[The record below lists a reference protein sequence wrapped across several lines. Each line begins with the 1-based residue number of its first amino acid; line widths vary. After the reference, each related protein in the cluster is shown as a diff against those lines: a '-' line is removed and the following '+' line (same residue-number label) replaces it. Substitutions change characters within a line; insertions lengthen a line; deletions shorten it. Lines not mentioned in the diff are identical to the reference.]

1 MRAFILVLLL
11 LFTGCTTYQNPSL
24 DPSINQGDQYVKD
37 RTECTSRAKKVT
49 GSAPGNDLRFLK
61 TYEQE
66 QKEYMLENRAY
77 ENCMA
82 SRGWVKK

>member
-24 DPSINQGDQYVKD
+24 DPSIDQRDQYVKD
-37 RTECTSRAKKVT
+37 RAECTARAKKAT
-49 GSAPGNDLRFLK
+49 GAAPGNDLRFLK

-66 QKEYMLENRAY
+66 HKEYLKENRTY
-77 ENCMA
+77 KDCMS
-82 SRGWVKK
+82 SRGWISK